1 MDAIN
6 LKYHLNLSLVMKKYK
21 LSNGITIIHEKKSTK
36 SVAVEVMFKVGSN
49 NETKELAGI
58 SHFLEHMLF
67 EGTKNRKDSR
77 EIANEIE
84 KYGGDFN
91 AYTTGDRT
99 SFFIKIINKQFDKA
113 LDILSDIVKNP
124 IFGEKII
131 EKEKQVVLKE
141 INMVIDDSRLFQ
153 WILFQQALF
162 EKHPAANPTYGTVQ
176 TVKGFTKQN
185 VVDYYFRH
193 YVPGNMI
200 ITVVGNVS
208 NVKKKIKKFFGDIK
222 HKNGPKRARVAE
234 PSQKSPK
241 NVVRKKKTLN
251 SYMVLGYNTVPRL
264 HPDSFVFDVIT
275 GILGRGQS
283 GWMFDQIRNKRGLAY
298 QVGVNNES
306 ELDYGMFAIYTNLD
320 KKNIEKAKK
329 IIFEQF
335 RRLKGATENDID
347 ESKTFIEGNHTLQ
360 MEDNFHNAD
369 YLAFWETIKDAKLA
383 NSYIKNVRKVT
394 VKDVERIVDKYLTKN
409 YTMVVIEQ
417 E

>member
-1 MDAIN
+1 
-6 LKYHLNLSLVMKKYK
+6 MKKYK
-21 LSNGITIIHEKKSTK
+21 LGNGITLIHEKKPTN
-36 SVAVEVMFKVGSN
+36 SVAVQVMFKVGSN
-49 NETKELAGI
+49 NETKNVAGI

-67 EGTKNRKDSR
+67 EGTKKRKDSR

-113 LDILSDIVKNP
+113 LDILSDMVKNP
-124 IFGEKII
+124 TFVEKVM
-131 EKEKQVVLKE
+131 EKEKKVVLKE

-153 WILFQQALF
+153 WILFQKALF

-176 TVKGFTKQN
+176 TVKGLTRKN
-185 VVDYYFRH
+185 IVDYYFKH
-193 YVPGNMI
+193 YVSGNMI
-200 ITVVGNVS
+200 ISIVGNVD
-208 NVKKKIKKFFGDIK
+208 NVKDKVEKFFGDIK
-222 HKNGPKRARVAE
+222 TKNVFRRTNVFE
-234 PSQKSPK
+234 PEQKSPK
-241 NVVRKKKTLN
+241 KVVKKKKTLN
-251 SYMVLGYNTVPRL
+251 SYMVLGYKTVPRM
-264 HPDSFVFDVIT
+264 HPDSYVFDVIT

-298 QVGVNNES
+298 QVGVNNET

-335 RRLKGATENDID
+335 ERLKRAAENDIE
-347 ESKTFIEGNHTLQ
+347 ESKTFLEGNHALQ
-360 MEDNFHNAD
+360 MEDNSHNAD
-369 YLAFWETIKDAKLA
+369 QLAFWETIKDAKLA
-383 NSYIKNVRKVT
+383 ESYLKMIRKVT
-394 VKDVERIVDKYLTKN
+394 VDDVKRVAGRYLTKN
-409 YTMVVIEQ
+409 YTMAVIEQ

>member
-1 MDAIN
+1 
-6 LKYHLNLSLVMKKYK
+6 MKKYI
-21 LSNGITIIHEKKSTK
+21 LRNGITLIHEKKSAN

-49 NETKELAGI
+49 DETKKLAGI

-99 SFFIKIINKQFDKA
+99 AFFIKIINKQFDKA

-124 IFGEKII
+124 IFGDKII

-141 INMVIDDSRLFQ
+141 INMVTDDSRLFQ

-162 EKHPAANPTYGTVQ
+162 RRHPAANPTYGTVQ
-176 TVKGFTKQN
+176 TVKGFTRKE
-185 VVDYYFRH
+185 VVDYYIKY

-200 ITVVGNVS
+200 ISVVGNVH
-208 NVKKKIKKFFGDIK
+208 NVKEKVEKFFGDIK
-222 HKNGPKRARVAE
+222 PKIAARRPKVSE
-234 PSQKSPK
+234 PGQKAPK
-241 NVVRKKKTLN
+241 KVVRKKRTLN
-251 SYMVLGYNTVPRL
+251 SYMVLGYKTVPRM
-264 HPDSFVFDVIT
+264 HPDSYVFDVIT

-298 QVGVNNES
+298 QVGINNES
-306 ELDYGMFAIYTNLD
+306 ELDYGLFAVYTNLD
-320 KKNIEKAKK
+320 KKNIPKAKE

-335 RRLKGATENDID
+335 KRLKGVTENDIE
-347 ESKTFIEGNHTLQ
+347 ESKTFIEGNHMLQ
-360 MEDNFHNAD
+360 MEDNFHHAD
-369 YLAFWETIKDAKLA
+369 YLAFWETIKDSKYAE
-383 NSYIKNVRKVT
+383 SYLKNIRKIG
-394 VKDVERIVDKYLTKN
+394 VKDVEMVVDKYLTEN
-409 YTMVVIEQ
+409 YTMIVIEQ